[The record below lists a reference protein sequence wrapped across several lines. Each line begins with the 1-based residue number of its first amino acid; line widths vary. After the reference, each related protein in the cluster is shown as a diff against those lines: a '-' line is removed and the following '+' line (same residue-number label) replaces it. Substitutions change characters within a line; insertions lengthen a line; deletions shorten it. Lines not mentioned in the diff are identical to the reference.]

1 MAVGMLIGAALL
13 SSIFTLVAVYLVYRL
28 VVKPD
33 LDRRMAEVKLQL
45 ESLEQRVSNGVRQ
58 GINDSLRDFS
68 ERAMV
73 TTTRSVAKMG
83 AELVEGG
90 LGVFLGERKMRPE
103 KGGNTP
109 KG

>member
-1 MAVGMLIGAALL
+1 MAVWMLVGAALL

-33 LDRRMAEVKLQL
+33 LDVRMAEVNLQL
-45 ESLEQRVSNGVRQ
+45 ESLEHRVSNGVRQ

-73 TTTRSVAKMG
+73 STTRSVARVG

-90 LGVFLGERKMRPE
+90 LGVFLGERKSRQE
-103 KGGNTP
+103 KGGDIP
-109 KG
+109 